1 MALPQKRWY
10 WMIIF
15 ERRYEPILEG
25 ALDGFA
31 RRRHAD
37 GYPDT
42 KSGHTE
48 NQKERHP
55 GRIRRLVVG
64 EVGNV
69 SIPPA
74 PSSVG

>member
-31 RRRHAD
+31 RHRHAG

-42 KSGHTE
+42 ESEHTE
-48 NQKERHP
+48 NQKVRHP
-55 GRIRRLVVG
+55 GWIRRLVVG
-64 EVGNV
+64 AVGSV